1 TTTLI
6 MNYVQLSSFSQSLH
20 DGSADGNS
28 AYFPQ
33 ISADGTTVVFTSTT
47 VEALGNAPFIFTYDL
62 LTATTTLVTDNG
74 ENAVI
79 NGDGR
84 YLAYDTNTEG
94 PGNVYVYD
102 LQTATTTL
110 VSVSLSGTA
119 GSKETIAPMI
129 SADGRYV
136 LFDSYD
142 TNLVANDPDG
152 GGIDPPLGGGQ
163 LFLRDLQQDT

>member
-1 TTTLI
+1 
-6 MNYVQLSSFSQSLH
+6 
-20 DGSADGNS
+20 
-28 AYFPQ
+28 
-33 ISADGTTVVFTSTT
+33 
-47 VEALGNAPFIFTYDL
+47 
-62 LTATTTLVTDNG
+62 
-74 ENAVI
+74 
-79 NGDGR
+79 
-84 YLAYDTNTEG
+84 
-94 PGNVYVYD
+94 YVYD

-163 LFLRDLQQDT
+163 LFLRDLQQDTTSLVSVNDMGTDGGNGTGYYFAGSAINYYEMSPDGSIVTFLSNASDLVPHDFNGEQDIFQRNVGAQTTTLVTAASVPDVTGTSGNSLSPSV